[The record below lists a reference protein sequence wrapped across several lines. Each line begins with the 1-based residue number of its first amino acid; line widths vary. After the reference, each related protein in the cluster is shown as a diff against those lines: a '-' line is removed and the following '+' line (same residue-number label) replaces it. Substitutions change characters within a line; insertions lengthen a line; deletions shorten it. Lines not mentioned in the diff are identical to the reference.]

1 MSLYGAMC
9 WVGGWDF
16 CWNGCCR
23 LVACHSGSMH
33 LREWFKQ
40 FYNRY
45 FWCCCLFRLV
55 QRLLLDFYTELE
67 LFGSAGFR
75 GTYVFGPARF
85 GQCIDWWYSFLLT
98 EIWWYSCH
106 WSLWTVWL
114 VEPSSESFVSRSAGS
129 EKF

>member
-16 CWNGCCR
+16 VGMA
-23 LVACHSGSMH
+23 VAAWWHVIRVRCTCVSGSNN
-33 LREWFKQ
+33 LQQVFLVL
-40 FYNRY
+40 
-45 FWCCCLFRLV
+45 LFISFSSTSSPG
-55 QRLLLDFYTELE
+55 FYTELE